1 MSDSSFPLKV
11 PPVPIP
17 LISPDEG
24 VPSVPDF
31 RPYSYGSIGEST
43 TGYDIPPS
51 RPNQIGYDDA
61 AATFSHEVIESGANP
76 AKIKVRYGQ
85 VSNVDTSGTDP
96 DISLATEYSVVDGS
110 RIFIE
115 VTVDTTNGQATA
127 AQIYVN
133 TTVPSDSAG
142 TAYLQLAQVT
152 VANGSITNIAQT
164 ASGSFDMLSCGAVHI
179 FARVSN

>member
-1 MSDSSFPLKV
+1 MADLSNIRIPKFAD
-11 PPVPIP
+11 PVQGET
-17 LISPDEG
+17 LGDVYFEATSVSPDPIG
-24 VPSVPDF
+24 F
-31 RPYSYGSIGEST
+31 GSDEQFDVAHNPIVG
-43 TGYDIPPS
+43 G
-51 RPNQIGYDDA
+51 GG
-61 AATFSHEVIESGANP
+61 AATFSHEVIESDST
-76 AKIKVRYGQ
+76 KIKVRYGQ
-85 VSNVDTSGTDP
+85 VSNVDTSGTNP

-127 AQIYVN
+127 AQIYVD

-164 ASGSFDMLSCGAVHI
+164 ASGSFDMLSCAAVHI